1 MIIMSIKRRNILSNI
16 DFQEIKQ
23 WMENLTEEDRQ
34 KMREE
39 MKDGYLNFEE
49 QKKNA
54 IQNGVPMFSSKC
66 SGIKSCNEDKNE

>member
-1 MIIMSIKRRNILSNI
+1 MGNI
-16 DFQEIKQ
+16 DFKEMRKH
-23 WMENLTEEDRQ
+23 MENLTEENRQ

-39 MKDGYLNFEE
+39 MKEGYLNFEE

-66 SGIKSCNEDKNE
+66 SGIKSCNGGKR